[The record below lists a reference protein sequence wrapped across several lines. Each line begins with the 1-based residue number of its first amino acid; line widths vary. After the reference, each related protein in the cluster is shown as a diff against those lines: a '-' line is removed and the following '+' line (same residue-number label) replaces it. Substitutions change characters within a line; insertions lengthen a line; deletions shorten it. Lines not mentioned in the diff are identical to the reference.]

1 VIHRRAAPLTRLI
14 NQWFGKFEIPYT
26 LKTKLLA
33 DDVMGELVTMT
44 LTDSRSLVDVAPS
57 DVGFGIGQLLPIVVQ
72 GLISIGQIICV
83 EQPEIHL
90 HPRLQ
95 AHLADFLIA
104 TTRLPDDRSTVRP
117 RHTGNQW
124 IVETHSEAL
133 ILRLQRRIREGKLD
147 ASAVSVLYVQPAGRN
162 GAEIL
167 RLRIDRSGEFIDEWP
182 DGFFEES
189 YREIFPV
196 QSS

>member
-1 VIHRRAAPLTRLI
+1 MLRSFRFLIGIIRVQHPVTREHQ
-14 NQWFGKFEIPYT
+14 NF
-26 LKTKLLA
+26 A
-33 DDVMGELVTMT
+33 DI
-44 LTDSRSLVDVAPS
+44 
-57 DVGFGIGQLLPIVVQ
+57 GFGHSQVLPVLVGGYRQEAGSTLMI
-72 GLISIGQIICV
+72 

-95 AHLADFLIA
+95 AHLADFLIS
-104 TTRLPDDRSTVRP
+104 TTRLPDERSAGRQ
-117 RHTGNQW
+117 RYLGNQW

-147 ASAVSVLYVQPAGRN
+147 PNAVSVLYVQPAGRN

-167 RLRIDRSGEFIDEWP
+167 RLRLDPSGEFIDEWP

-189 YREIFPV
+189 YREMFPV
-196 QSS
+196 QS